1 MNIKMDNKP
10 IMDFLLKP
18 FRVLDITDDKGY
30 FCAKLLGDLGAE
42 VIRLEKPGTKRDFWW
57 WAYNINKRLV
67 NVDIE
72 KEPERVLELARE
84 ADFVI
89 ESFPPGHLD
98 HLGLGYTALSEVN
111 PRLIVT
117 SITPFGQTGPYKD
130 FRASD
135 LELMALSGVMNLLG
149 DSDRPPVRLGFP
161 QSYLI
166 ASADA
171 AVGTLVAHYYREIY
185 GKGQQVDVSAQE
197 SLFDVLMHGPYFL
210 KWQGINP
217 KRTGGYRLGLS
228 GAMFLHP
235 LIWKCREGHIAYM
248 LQGGK
253 LGAYSNRTIASHIDM
268 EGYLP
273 DFIRELD
280 WDNFDLAKTTPDY
293 IAKIWE
299 TFARF
304 FNQYTSQELF
314 QLALKERLQLF
325 PVSTI
330 NETLEDEQLNA
341 RGFWQKQDITEL
353 GKKFLFPGA
362 FARFSF
368 PTVLSEARDIEENEV
383 KQTGLPF
390 KGLKIADFSWVGT
403 APWISKRLAAYGAEV
418 IKVESTTRPDASRV
432 GGPYK
437 DNQPGLNRSAQF
449 LIFNGGKKSIT
460 LNLNHPGGRELAKGL
475 VGWADVVFESFSPGT
490 MQKWGLD
497 YDELNKINPQ
507 IIMLSASMMGATGP
521 HAAQPGLGM
530 QLTSLAG
537 FTYLT
542 GWPDRDPPFIWGAYT
557 DVLASRLG
565 GAIFLAALDYRR
577 RTGKGCYIDLSQY
590 ESSLQF
596 LTPLIL
602 EYQATGELRNRMGNR
617 SPAASPHGVFPCQGK
632 DQWCAVSV
640 FTDSEWQAFCR
651 ASDMMELAEDPKF
664 ATFDK
669 RKMNEDELEKY
680 IADWT
685 VNLPSEEVMARLQK
699 AGVNAGVVQSFS
711 DLECDPQLSHR
722 KHAIRVSHPEIGEYD
737 YYCPGYRL
745 EKVPLRAE
753 RVPSIGEHNEYF
765 CRQILG
771 LSDEEFINYLASG
784 ALE

>member
-1 MNIKMDNKP
+1 MLTVWRTNLSRMNIRMENRP
-10 IMDFLLKP
+10 IMDFLLKS

-42 VIRLEKPGTKRDFWW
+42 VIRLEKPGTKRDYWW

-67 NVDIE
+67 DVDIE

-84 ADFVI
+84 ADFII
-89 ESFPPGHLD
+89 ESFPPGYLE
-98 HLGLGYTALSEVN
+98 HLGLGYTDLSKVN

-130 FRASD
+130 FKASD

-217 KRTGGYRLGLS
+217 ERTGGYRLGLS

-253 LGAYSNRTIASHIDM
+253 LGAYSNRTIANHIDT

-293 IAKIWE
+293 MAKIWE

-304 FNQYTSQELF
+304 FSQYTSQELF

-341 RGFWQKQDITEL
+341 RVFWQKQDIPEL
-353 GKKFLFPGA
+353 
-362 FARFSF
+362 
-368 PTVLSEARDIEENEV
+368 
-383 KQTGLPF
+383 
-390 KGLKIADFSWVGT
+390 
-403 APWISKRLAAYGAEV
+403 
-418 IKVESTTRPDASRV
+418 SR
-432 GGPYK
+432 
-437 DNQPGLNRSAQF
+437 N
-449 LIFNGGKKSIT
+449 
-460 LNLNHPGGRELAKGL
+460 
-475 VGWADVVFESFSPGT
+475 
-490 MQKWGLD
+490 
-497 YDELNKINPQ
+497 
-507 IIMLSASMMGATGP
+507 
-521 HAAQPGLGM
+521 
-530 QLTSLAG
+530 
-537 FTYLT
+537 
-542 GWPDRDPPFIWGAYT
+542 
-557 DVLASRLG
+557 
-565 GAIFLAALDYRR
+565 
-577 RTGKGCYIDLSQY
+577 
-590 ESSLQF
+590 
-596 LTPLIL
+596 
-602 EYQATGELRNRMGNR
+602 
-617 SPAASPHGVFPCQGK
+617 
-632 DQWCAVSV
+632 
-640 FTDSEWQAFCR
+640 
-651 ASDMMELAEDPKF
+651 
-664 ATFDK
+664 
-669 RKMNEDELEKY
+669 
-680 IADWT
+680 
-685 VNLPSEEVMARLQK
+685 
-699 AGVNAGVVQSFS
+699 
-711 DLECDPQLSHR
+711 
-722 KHAIRVSHPEIGEYD
+722 
-737 YYCPGYRL
+737 
-745 EKVPLRAE
+745 
-753 RVPSIGEHNEYF
+753 
-765 CRQILG
+765 
-771 LSDEEFINYLASG
+771 FINRVAG
-784 ALE
+784 R